1 MPATNWWKPPEW
13 WMTQCV
19 GVEWSHGEK
28 IPFCIW
34 HVDLEATNEA
44 SILENGRWL
53 GDACKYTGFLYLG
66 EWWWSEKYFCLCWS
80 LFGEGFQFK
89 TESKHFPVEP
99 ECLAANLNTSSFGKV
114 FFFKNSKA
122 PGSALPIYSS
132 MIDLVSGRSTQNT
145 WWEEGTLDAILFSN
159 VHGWGA
165 MWEKIELCIF
175 MYFLWTSGKNKVI
188 TFDVIEWFVFF

>member
-1 MPATNWWKPPEW
+1 MLA
-13 WMTQCV
+13 
-19 GVEWSHGEK
+19 
-28 IPFCIW
+28 
-34 HVDLEATNEA
+34 
-44 SILENGRWL
+44 
-53 GDACKYTGFLYLG
+53 KYTGFPYLG
-66 EWWWSEKYFCLCWS
+66 KSDGLKYFCLCWS

-99 ECLAANLNTSSFGKV
+99 ESLAANLNTSPFWKF

-122 PGSALPIYSS
+122 PGSTLPIHSS

-145 WWEEGTLDAILFSN
+145 WWEEGTLDATLFSN

-165 MWEKIELCIF
+165 MWEKIGYIIYIF

-188 TFDVIEWFVFF
+188 TFDVIEWFVFV